1 MGTTRRG
8 SRLALLLT
16 LTILTGCASLSPPS
30 GAPITDIDQIAGKW
44 VGTINPGYNSFE
56 DPFYLTIMP
65 DGKLVAG
72 WGINT
77 SWGTVT
83 IRNGQATFQMEPP
96 IAEGSIRLY
105 LDGGKRTLIMDAVI
119 PSFTAQVV
127 PQR

>member
-8 SRLALLLT
+8 SHLALLLT

-30 GAPITDIDQIAGKW
+30 GAPITDIDQLAGKW
-44 VGTINPGYNSFE
+44 VGTINPGSNSFE

-105 LDGGKRTLIMDAVI
+105 LDGGKRTLIMDAVT
-119 PSFTAQVV
+119 PSFSAQVT

>member
-1 MGTTRRG
+1 MGMTRRG

-16 LTILTGCASLSPPS
+16 LTILTGCASIRSTG

-44 VGTINPGYNSFE
+44 MGTINPGYNSFE

-119 PSFTAQVV
+119 PSFTAQVT
-127 PQR
+127 PQ

>member
-1 MGTTRRG
+1 MALGRKAFRG
-8 SRLALLLT
+8 PTANRPLGPGFLRAAAYPVAYPLT
-16 LTILTGCASLSPPS
+16 DSC
-30 GAPITDIDQIAGKW
+30 QH
-44 VGTINPGYNSFE
+44 NSFE

-105 LDGGKRTLIMDAVI
+105 LDGGKRTLIMDAVT
-119 PSFTAQVV
+119 PSFTAQVT

>member
-16 LTILTGCASLSPPS
+16 LTILTGCASLSPPR

-119 PSFTAQVV
+119 PSFTAQVT

>member
-8 SRLALLLT
+8 SPLALLLT

-30 GAPITDIDQIAGKW
+30 GAPITDIDQLAGKW
-44 VGTINPGYNSFE
+44 VGTINPGSNSFE

-96 IAEGSIRLY
+96 IAEGAIRLY
-105 LDGGKRTLIMDAVI
+105 LDGGKRTLIMDAVT
-119 PSFTAQVV
+119 PSFTAQVT

>member
-8 SRLALLLT
+8 SPLALLLA

-44 VGTINPGYNSFE
+44 VGTINPGSNSFE

-105 LDGGKRTLIMDAVI
+105 LDGGKRTLIMDAVT
-119 PSFTAQVV
+119 PSFTAQVT

>member
-1 MGTTRRG
+1 MGTTRPG
-8 SRLALLLT
+8 SPLALLLA

-30 GAPITDIDQIAGKW
+30 GAPITDIDQLAGKW
-44 VGTINPGYNSFE
+44 VGTINPGSNSFE

-105 LDGGKRTLIMDAVI
+105 LDGGKRTLIMDAVT
-119 PSFTAQVV
+119 PSFTAQVTR
-127 PQR
+127 QR

>member
-1 MGTTRRG
+1 MGTTRPG
-8 SRLALLLT
+8 SPLALLLA

-30 GAPITDIDQIAGKW
+30 GAPITDIDQLAGKW
-44 VGTINPGYNSFE
+44 VGTINPGSNSFE

-105 LDGGKRTLIMDAVI
+105 LDGGKRTLIMDAVT
-119 PSFTAQVV
+119 PSFTAQVT

>member
-1 MGTTRRG
+1 MGTMRCG

-16 LTILTGCASLSPPS
+16 LIILTGCASLLPPS

-72 WGINT
+72 WGVNT
-77 SWGTVT
+77 SWGIVM
-83 IRNGQATFQMEPP
+83 IRNGQASFQMEPP
-96 IAEGSIRLY
+96 IAEGSIKLY
-105 LDGGKRTLIMDAVI
+105 LDGGKRTLIMDAVN
-119 PSFTAQVV
+119 PSFTAQVT

>member
-8 SRLALLLT
+8 SHLALLLT

-44 VGTINPGYNSFE
+44 VGTINPGHNSFE

-105 LDGGKRTLIMDAVI
+105 LDGGKRTLIMDAVT
-119 PSFTAQVV
+119 PSFSAQVT